1 MSFLKQTLHPG
12 VHSRVKRRMRIIAN
26 GAPEGELGYFFFP
39 MSFIRGDERERPEVI
54 SQKKKMLFLRELKST
69 GG

>member
-26 GAPEGELGYFFFP
+26 DASEGEIGVFLSAYVVY
-39 MSFIRGDERERPEVI
+39 RGDNERESVKWAR
-54 SQKKKMLFLRELKST
+54 
-69 GG
+69 GY